1 MFIVAAARVQ
11 LAGNCC
17 TVLQGLLFFASLYC
31 VIIINKH
38 LRLGSAKRG
47 QLGTVPLLPP
57 VMLGAVRGMKDA
69 PCHEEFTI
77 AW

>member
-17 TVLQGLLFFASLYC
+17 TVSQGLLFFGSLYC

-38 LRLGSAKRG
+38 LCLGNPKRG
-47 QLGTVPLLPP
+47 QLGTVPLLLP
-57 VMLGAVRGMKDA
+57 VALGAVRAMKDA
-69 PCHEEFTI
+69 PCQAEFTI
-77 AW
+77 TW